1 MMKIVAT
8 TSLPVDRLT
17 ATNCNADARAN
28 TQGNSVTVDEKIT
41 HIVEMHVVYKR
52 NPKSGV
58 VMTPCLTETSF
69 QLKSLGWAPALH

>member
-1 MMKIVAT
+1 M
-8 TSLPVDRLT
+8 
-17 ATNCNADARAN
+17 

-41 HIVEMHVVYKR
+41 HIVEMHVVYKT

-69 QLKSLGWAPALH
+69 QLKSLGWAIALH

>member
-1 MMKIVAT
+1 M
-8 TSLPVDRLT
+8 
-17 ATNCNADARAN
+17 
-28 TQGNSVTVDEKIT
+28 TQGDSGTVDEKNT
-41 HIVEMHVVYKR
+41 HIVEMHVVYKT